1 MATWVV
7 RIGWVVSRASEAAA
21 VTRRRYVTGQR
32 QIQASGFVGDRE
44 GVSRVAPQ
52 ASGPAQS
59 NPMCLLDFPVR
70 SHLNPNASALSAVDV
85 P

>member
-1 MATWVV
+1 MSMTAVD
-7 RIGWVVSRASEAAA
+7 
-21 VTRRRYVTGQR
+21 VTRMSQRATPGAIGGQV
-32 QIQASGFVGDRE
+32 SGRSCIAWSTSLLRFAGKLE
-44 GVSRVAPQ
+44 RVEPQ

-70 SHLNPNASALSAVDV
+70 SHLKPKASALSAVDV